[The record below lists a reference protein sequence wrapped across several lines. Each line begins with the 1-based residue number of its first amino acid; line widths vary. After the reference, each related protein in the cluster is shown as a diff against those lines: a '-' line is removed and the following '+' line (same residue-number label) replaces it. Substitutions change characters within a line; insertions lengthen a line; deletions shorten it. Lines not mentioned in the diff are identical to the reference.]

1 MKKSLLFLFCC
12 LTFSC
17 VVPLNEIGKNKPE
30 DLNINPPTEIVA
42 LPNTINSVLLSWQKI
57 ENSSSFSI
65 YSSTN
70 EFNDYTLVD
79 TTDKNYYII
88 QNLLTERRYYFK
100 LSVSKNN
107 IGESQLSS
115 PVSIVI
121 VDLSEPTGLLATN
134 NSPTSINISWSS
146 VPHATGYKIYRS
158 LTSSGQYV
166 YVGNTVSNNY
176 TDNNLETGT
185 TYYYKI
191 AGTKSNGEGPSSN
204 FISTFTPV
212 DIPTGLLGTVQS
224 SNSIKLSWNTV
235 LKATEYTLY
244 KSLSSSGEYNAIVT
258 TSNTSYI
265 DTGLSQN
272 TPYYYKVSAKNLNG
286 DGSQSEYITV
296 IIEPPQ
302 PPTSIT
308 SSVLSSSSI
317 KLDWD
322 NIEGA
327 TSYKIYRSTGGDYS
341 LVGTV
346 TTNTFTNTGLSSN
359 INYSYKI
366 SSVNIAGE
374 GEQSEQINSIIQPP
388 SAPINVKAE
397 SYTASSI
404 KITWDNVAG
413 ANLYKVYLIEYHQVA
428 GGYYSEIATVTT
440 NEYIHTGLVA
450 GYGRKYE
457 YVVRAINAIGTSDRS
472 ARVTEYVKPVALS
485 ENLWLSD
492 KIITGHRT
500 GPKYYSFP
508 IDGSDYDIEIT
519 INNAIHDR
527 VSVIIYWKQNN
538 EVYTSGTSMQ
548 PNSEFRST
556 FSVRLSSPES
566 GFFVIRMNFSSSL
579 DSSVS
584 YNIRY
589 NKN

>member
-30 DLNINPPTEIVA
+30 DLNINPPREIIIS
-42 LPNTINSVLLSWQKI
+42 PNTVNSALLSWETI
-57 ENSSSFSI
+57 ENFASFSI

-146 VPHATGYKIYRS
+146 VSGATGYKIYRS

-244 KSLSSSGEYNAIVT
+244 KSLSSSGEYNTIVT

-272 TPYYYKVSAKNLNG
+272 TSYYYKISAKNING
-286 DGSQSEYITV
+286 EGIQSEYITV

-302 PPTSIT
+302 SPTSIT

-317 KLDWD
+317 KLDWG
-322 NIEGA
+322 NVVGA
-327 TSYKIYRSTGGDYS
+327 TSYKIYRSTGGDYN

-413 ANLYKVYLIEYHQVA
+413 ANLYKVYLLENYTN
-428 GGYYSEIATVTT
+428 YSEIATVTT

-450 GYGRKYE
+450 GHGRKYL
-457 YVVRAINAIGTSDRS
+457 YVVEAINAIGSNS
-472 ARVTEYVKPVALS
+472 SVRVANGYVKPVALS

-492 KIITGHRT
+492 RMDKYYTGDRT

-519 INNAIHDR
+519 INNAFSGH
-527 VSVIIYWKQNN
+527 VSVIIYWQQNN
-538 EVYTSGTSMQ
+538 EVYPSGTSMQ

-566 GFFVIRMNFSSSL
+566 GFFVIRMDFSSSF
-579 DSSVS
+579 DSSVG